1 MWEVIHT
8 TLLTLDWKEI
18 FYILIGTCLGVVTS
32 CAILFL
38 ERFMDKK
45 GKLNIFYKRSLVR
58 GSSGYGW
65 GFDNTGDGRV
75 FFIVPVVFELQNT
88 SNTTRVIRDVSLLL
102 YNEKKFVAKMKQAEK
117 MHTKTRTG
125 STVTGEQDY
134 YFGTE
139 KGSYSF
145 VLEPR
150 SIQRQECEYMLVI
163 PSSTINEK
171 LFNNVVIR
179 YHDEKNKAHYYK
191 MMNVPDCWQRKHY
204 DVDEEWVL
212 LERKQKINI
221 KTK

>member
-45 GKLNIFYKRSLVR
+45 GKLNIFYRRSSVR

-65 GFDNTGDGRV
+65 GFDNTGDGRA

-102 YNEKKFVAKMKQAEK
+102 CNEKKFVAKMKQAEK

-134 YFGTE
+134 YFGTD

-145 VLEPR
+145 VLYLYQYSV
-150 SIQRQECEYMLVI
+150 SIIYM
-163 PSSTINEK
+163 T
-171 LFNNVVIR
+171 
-179 YHDEKNKAHYYK
+179 KNDKYFTFFCKFIKIQQKQQKSYYK
-191 MMNVPDCWQRKHY
+191 TIVSYKSQ
-204 DVDEEWVL
+204 
-212 LERKQKINI
+212 
-221 KTK
+221 